1 MAENFLP
8 FTREELFE
16 GMPGKRASALLLAI
30 EGRTALLAAR
40 AREATALYLT
50 VEAVAE
56 REKAFFEAIS
66 AGADLPLQPEIQDIE
81 HYGPNWTS
89 LVPDDP
95 PTRAAIA
102 HLIGGK
108 YQFTYAAV
116 PQLRAALG
124 LDDEA
129 VQQAYQRLYT
139 RPLSTIYAPQV
150 TFPDRLHWQWARVS
164 NVLEATPPFWMS
176 FALTLPG
183 AVGLLALPIALSQIG
198 LLTSLIVVILFGL
211 INMVTVAVLAEAVAR
226 SGITRFGLG
235 FLGQLAQEYL
245 GVTGAVMVTAVLSV
259 NGFFVLPIF
268 FIGVAGTL
276 QDATRL
282 TAEFWIAVV
291 FGICLYFLS
300 RKSLRST
307 ITTTLLIVFVN
318 IAALLVIIIQ
328 AFSHFNADQLDWG
341 KLPLIG
347 GGSFVPSAW
356 EAALGIML
364 STFFSHLLVATYGS
378 VSLRRDPSGRS
389 WIRGSTA
396 AIFAYMLI
404 ACVWLVA
411 MNGALSS
418 AVLAETRGTVLSPLA
433 EKAGASV
440 DLLGSLLVSLSLGL
454 ASVQIA
460 LGLYYTVQ
468 ERLPVHLPPNIRF
481 WAGTS
486 PAVIGFV
493 LAEWLWMAKI
503 GSFANLLGIVSA
515 LVLPVLGGVFP
526 ILILVATRRQGDF
539 VPEGMLRLLTNR
551 ITLAAVY
558 LFFIAIMFLH
568 GLVIWR
574 DLATQIL
581 AILSGLLVLGTTA
594 VILWREALKTRAV
607 IELRNDQRPGEQNFL
622 SITTAGHLEATD
634 IHLLSLNGEKDVQGA
649 VIPIPDFPAL
659 RGITAALP
667 TRAFD
672 EIKVWV
678 HRITPEELSEAVPA
692 EVEIYTGEEKHTFQ
706 LDRGSGFILLSVTA
720 IPCRVHITL
729 PSQKLP

>member
-1 MAENFLP
+1 
-8 FTREELFE
+8 
-16 GMPGKRASALLLAI
+16 MPGKRASSLLLAI
-30 EGRTALLAAR
+30 EGRTALLVSR

-50 VEAVAE
+50 VEAVEE

-66 AGADLPLQPEIQDIE
+66 AGASLPLQPGIQDIE
-81 HYGPNWTS
+81 RYAPNWAS
-89 LVPDDP
+89 LVPYDP
-95 PTRAAIA
+95 PTRAALA

-108 YQFTYAAV
+108 YHFTYTAV

-124 LDDEA
+124 LDSEL
-129 VQQAYQRLYT
+129 VQQAYQRLYG
-139 RPLSTIYAPQV
+139 RPANAIFAPQAA
-150 TFPDRLHWQWARVS
+150 FPDRLHWQWARVS
-164 NVLEATPPFWMS
+164 SLLESLPPFWMS

-211 INMVTVAVLAEAVAR
+211 INMLTVAVLAEAVAR

-282 TAEFWIAVV
+282 NAEFWITVV

-307 ITTTLLIVFVN
+307 IATTLLIVFVN
-318 IAALLVIIIQ
+318 IAALLVIVIE
-328 AFSHFNADQLDWG
+328 AFLHFSAGQLEWG

-347 GGSFVPSAW
+347 GGSFASAAW
-356 EAALGIML
+356 EVALGIML

-389 WIRGSTA
+389 WIRGSAT
-396 AIFAYMLI
+396 AIFAYMVI

-411 MNGALSS
+411 MNGAVSS

-486 PAVIGFV
+486 PAVVGFV
-493 LAEWLWMAKI
+493 LAEWMWIAKI
-503 GSFANLLGIVSA
+503 SSFANLLGIVSA

-526 ILILVATRRQGDF
+526 ILILVATRRRGDF
-539 VPEGMLRLLTNR
+539 VPEGILQLLTNR
-551 ITLAAVY
+551 AALAAVY
-558 LFFIAIMFLH
+558 LFFIAIIFLH

-574 DLATQIL
+574 DLATRIL
-581 AILSGLLVLGTTA
+581 AILSGMLVLGTTA
-594 VILWREALKTRAV
+594 VILRRDALKTRAV
-607 IELRNDQRPGEQNFL
+607 IELRNDQRPGERDFL
-622 SITTAGHLEATD
+622 SVTTAGHLVATG
-634 IHLLSLNGEKDVQGA
+634 IHLVSLDGEQEIRDA
-649 VIPIPDFPAL
+649 VIPIPDFPTL
-659 RGITAALP
+659 QGITAALP
-667 TRAFD
+667 DTPFD

-678 HRITPEELSEAVPA
+678 HRITPEEMSEAVPA
-692 EVEIYTGEEKHTFQ
+692 EVEIYAGETRHSFQ
-706 LDRGSGFILLSVTA
+706 LDSGNGIILLPVEA
-720 IPCRVHITL
+720 LPCRVHITL
-729 PSQKLP
+729 QTQKLP